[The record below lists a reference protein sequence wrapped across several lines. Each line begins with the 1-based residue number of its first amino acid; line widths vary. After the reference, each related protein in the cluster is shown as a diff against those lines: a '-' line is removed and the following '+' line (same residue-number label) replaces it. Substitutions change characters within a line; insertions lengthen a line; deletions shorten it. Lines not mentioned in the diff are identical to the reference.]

1 MPRLPRLFIKDA
13 VNLITCRGEHN
24 ETLFKD
30 EKDFRM
36 FLELMKKY
44 QEQYDIKI
52 FAYCL
57 LPDHL
62 HLLIELEKPQGK
74 DGELRNAGVSD
85 FMRDLSNN
93 YTKFY
98 NGRYERKGHLFRERF
113 KSALIEK
120 HSHLLNMTAY
130 IHLNPEKLGL
140 VKDAKEYP
148 YSTYQYYLYSDTCK
162 GSDLDLL
169 RGAISEALDLLGG
182 KSYEEFVRNVPEE
195 ERERIHK
202 KLQRGG
208 VLGSEEFIRMVKAE
222 VEAYQAKGAVQAAQ
236 VSRGTDQYR
245 LSVLMGAMLL
255 VLVVTA
261 GGLFIFFVKRDQKA
275 LPAQAASKA
284 EEAMTDLAQT
294 EWDVQLTPMQ
304 SGSAASDRIAFL
316 QGRFYSMRTG
326 TQGFDSSNY
335 SLSVGNGKL
344 VFETM
349 QTVKGGTA
357 SWHGEVKQGKMTGVV
372 SVRQDG
378 KEPQDFS
385 FSSIT
390 YRRKL

>member
-1 MPRLPRLFIKDA
+1 LFIKDA
-13 VNLITCRGEHN
+13 INLITCRGEHN

-30 EKDFRM
+30 EKDYRM

-44 QEQYDIKI
+44 QEQYDIKM

-62 HLLIELEKPQGK
+62 HLLIEMEKPQGEE
-74 DGELRNAGVSD
+74 GEGRNAGISD

-98 NGRYERKGHLFRERF
+98 NNRYERKGHLFRERF

-140 VKDAKEYP
+140 VKDAKDYP
-148 YSTYQYYLYSDTCK
+148 YSTYQSYLFNDTCK
-162 GSDLDLL
+162 DDDLDLL
-169 RGAISEALDLLGG
+169 RGAITEALDFLGG

-208 VLGSEEFIRMVKAE
+208 ILGSEEFIRMVKAE
-222 VEAYQAKGAVQAAQ
+222 VEVYQSKGAAQASQ
-236 VSRGTDQYR
+236 VSNGKGQYR
-245 LSVLMGAMLL
+245 LYVLLGAIFL

-261 GGLFIFFVKRDQKA
+261 GGLFIFFVKREQKA

-284 EEAMTDLAQT
+284 EEPMTDLAQT

-304 SGSAASDRIAFL
+304 SGSAASDRITFL
-316 QGRFYSMRTG
+316 NGRFYSMRTG
-326 TQGFDSSNY
+326 TMGFDSSNY
-335 SLSVGNGKL
+335 SLTSGGGKL

-349 QTVKGGTA
+349 QTAKGGSA

-372 SVRQDG
+372 SVRQEG

-390 YRRKL
+390 YRRKQ